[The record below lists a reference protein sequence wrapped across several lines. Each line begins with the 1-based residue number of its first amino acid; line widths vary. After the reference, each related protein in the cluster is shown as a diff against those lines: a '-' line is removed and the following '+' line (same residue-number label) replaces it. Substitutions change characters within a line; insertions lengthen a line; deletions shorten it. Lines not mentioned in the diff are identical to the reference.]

1 MTATSML
8 STNAKNLTWGATALG
23 AVGVVAAYLKAGPE
37 RFWANW
43 VMWFIFL
50 MTVALG
56 ALFIVALEHL
66 VNARWSVPIRRIPE
80 RVATLLIPAIPVG
93 LIALGAVPVLYP
105 GARPEALQNKILAG
119 KAFWLSLPFFSV
131 RTILALGLC
140 LMALAIL
147 VRGSLQQD
155 QTRDPR
161 FNVRARKFAPAF
173 MFMFALVV
181 TLLAFD
187 WISGLVP
194 EWYSDIFGVYL
205 FAGSFLVGLSI
216 SSLAVLRLKAQGRL
230 EGVRGDHLYN
240 LGGFIFAFTVFW
252 SYIGF
257 AQYMLMWYAN
267 MPEEVIWYKVRLT
280 GTWHGVTI
288 ALALMHF
295 IVPFFAL
302 VTRDSKGAPRRL
314 GRIAGVMLAAH
325 ILDLY
330 WLVMPILGGGPP
342 LSWPEL
348 SFALFFLG
356 ISLLW
361 IQGAMQKG
369 EDMPVGDPFLQEGLE
384 FHL

>member
-1 MTATSML
+1 MSAMNGPS
-8 STNAKNLTWGATALG
+8 KNLAWGATALG
-23 AVGVVAAYLKAGPE
+23 ALGVVAAFFQAGPE

-43 VMWFIFL
+43 VMWFLFL

-80 RVATLLIPAIPVG
+80 RVATLLLPAIPVG

-131 RTILALGLC
+131 RTILALALC
-140 LMALAIL
+140 LLALAIL
-147 VRGSLQQD
+147 VRGSLRQD
-155 QTRDPR
+155 TSRDPR

-173 MFMFALVV
+173 MFLFALVV
-181 TLLAFD
+181 TLLSFD

-205 FAGSFLVGLSI
+205 FAGSFLAGLSVT
-216 SSLAVLRLKAQGRL
+216 SLAVLRLKGQGRL
-230 EGVRGDHLYN
+230 EGVRGDHMYN

-267 MPEEVIWYKVRLT
+267 MPDEVIWYKVRLT
-280 GTWHGVTI
+280 GSWHGVTI

-295 IVPFFAL
+295 LVPFFAL
-302 VTRDSKGAPRRL
+302 VTRDAKGEARRL
-314 GRIAGVMLAAH
+314 GRIAALMLAAH

-330 WLVMPILGGGPP
+330 WLVMPILGGAPP
-342 LSWPEL
+342 LSWPEF
-348 SFALFFLG
+348 SFALLFLG
-356 ISLLW
+356 GSLLW
-361 IQGAMQKG
+361 IQGAMRTG

>member
-1 MTATSML
+1 MSAMNGQSKTLIA
-8 STNAKNLTWGATALG
+8 GATALG
-23 AVGVVAAYLKAGPE
+23 ALGVVAAFFLAGPQ

-43 VMWFIFL
+43 VMWFLFL
-50 MTVALG
+50 MTVGLG

-80 RVATLLIPAIPVG
+80 RIATLLLPAIPVG
-93 LIALGAVPVLYP
+93 LLALGAVPVLYP
-105 GARPEALQNKILAG
+105 GSRPEALQNKFLAG
-119 KAFWLSLPFFSV
+119 KAVWLSLPFFSL
-131 RTILALGLC
+131 RTVLALAFCVL
-140 LMALAIL
+140 ALAIL
-147 VRGSLQQD
+147 VRGSLRQD
-155 QTRDPR
+155 TTKDPR

-173 MFMFALVV
+173 MFVFALIL

-187 WISGLVP
+187 WVSGLVP

-205 FAGSFLVGLSI
+205 FAGAFLAGLSVTA
-216 SSLAVLRLKAQGRL
+216 LAVIRLKRQGRL
-230 EGVRGDHLYN
+230 DGVRSDHMFN

-267 MPEEVIWYKVRLT
+267 LPEEVIWYKVRLT

-288 ALALMHF
+288 GLALMHF

-302 VTRDSKGAPRRL
+302 VTRDAKGDLKRL
-314 GRIAGVMLAAH
+314 GRIAALMLAAH

-330 WLVMPILGGGPP
+330 WLILPILGGGPP

-348 SFALFFLG
+348 SFALLFLG
-356 ISLLW
+356 GSALW
-361 IQGAMQKG
+361 IGRAMQTG

>member
-1 MTATSML
+1 MSAMSGTS
-8 STNAKNLTWGATALG
+8 KNLAWAATALG
-23 AVGVVAAYLKAGPE
+23 AVGVAAAYFLAAPP

-43 VMWFIFL
+43 VMWFLFL
-50 MTVALG
+50 MTVGLG
-56 ALFIVALEHL
+56 SLFVVALEHL

-80 RVATLLIPAIPVG
+80 RIATLLLPAIPVG
-93 LIALGAVPVLYP
+93 ILALGAVPVLYP
-105 GARPEALQNKILAG
+105 GSRPEALQNKFLAG
-119 KAFWLSLPFFSV
+119 KAFWLGLPFFSV
-131 RTILALGLC
+131 RTVLALAFCVL
-140 LMALAIL
+140 ALAVL
-147 VRGSLQQD
+147 VRGSLRQD
-155 QTRDPR
+155 ESRDPR

-173 MFMFALVV
+173 MFLFALIV

-187 WISGLVP
+187 WVGGMVP

-205 FAGSFLVGLSI
+205 FAGSFLAGLSVT
-216 SSLAVLRLKAQGRL
+216 SLSVIALKGQGRL
-230 EGVRGDHLYN
+230 QGIRGDHMFN

-267 MPEEVIWYKVRLT
+267 LPEEVVWYKARLA
-280 GTWHGVTI
+280 GGWHGVTI
-288 ALALMHF
+288 ALALLHF
-295 IVPFFAL
+295 VVPFFAL
-302 VTRDSKGAPRRL
+302 VTRDAKGDPKRL
-314 GRIAGVMLAAH
+314 GRIALLMLAAH

-330 WLVMPILGGGPP
+330 WLVLPILGGGPP

-356 ISLLW
+356 GSFLW
-361 IQGAMQKG
+361 IRGAMQKG

>member
-1 MTATSML
+1 
-8 STNAKNLTWGATALG
+8 
-23 AVGVVAAYLKAGPE
+23 
-37 RFWANW
+37 
-43 VMWFIFL
+43 
-50 MTVALG
+50 MTVSLG

-80 RVATLLIPAIPVG
+80 RVATLLLPAIPVG
-93 LIALGAVPVLYP
+93 LIALGAVPVLFP
-105 GARPEALQNKILAG
+105 GSRPEALQNKILAG
-119 KAFWLSLPFFSV
+119 KAFWLGLPFFSA
-131 RTILALGLC
+131 RTILALVFC
-140 LMALAIL
+140 LLALAIL
-147 VRGSLQQD
+147 VRGSLRQD

-173 MFMFALVV
+173 MFLFALVI

-187 WISGLVP
+187 WIGGMVP

-205 FAGSFLVGLSI
+205 FAGAFLAGLSVT
-216 SSLAVLRLKAQGRL
+216 SLAVIRLKGQGRL
-230 EGVRGDHLYN
+230 EGVRGDHMFN

-267 MPEEVIWYKVRLT
+267 MPEEVVWYKVRLT
-280 GTWHGVTI
+280 GGWHGVTI
-288 ALALMHF
+288 ALALVHF
-295 IVPFFAL
+295 VLPFFVL
-302 VTRDSKGAPRRL
+302 VTRDAKGDPKRL
-314 GRIAGVMLAAH
+314 GRIAGLMLAAH
-325 ILDLY
+325 VLDLY
-330 WLVMPILGGGPP
+330 WLVLPILGGGPP

-348 SFALFFLG
+348 SFALLFLG
-356 ISLLW
+356 GSLLW